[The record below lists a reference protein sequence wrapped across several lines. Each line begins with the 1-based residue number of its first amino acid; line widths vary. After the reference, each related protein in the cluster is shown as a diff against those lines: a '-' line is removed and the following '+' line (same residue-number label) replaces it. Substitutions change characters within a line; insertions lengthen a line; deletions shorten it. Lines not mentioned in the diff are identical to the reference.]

1 MKVFFILGTVFFILD
16 AQASYFATHCSN
28 ARGTV
33 KWETGH
39 NSNTIR
45 ISYYGSEGQEELHLK
60 INEVK
65 IELKDK
71 IILSSS
77 ESRCPNP
84 MISKTEIYSG
94 KVLITPAKESPEV
107 FGGLIYGDKIEAHV
121 ICEYHMNSRG
131 HCPPTEN

>member
-1 MKVFFILGTVFFILD
+1 MKALFILGTAFFIFD

-28 ARGTV
+28 AHGTV

-39 NSNTIR
+39 NSNSIK
-45 ISYYGSEGQEELHLK
+45 INYYGSEGQEELNLK

-65 IELKDK
+65 IEMKDK
-71 IILSSS
+71 VILSSS

-94 KVLITPAKESPEV
+94 KVLVTPAEESPEV
-107 FGGLIYGDKIEAHV
+107 FGDLIYGNKIEAHV
-121 ICEYHMNSRG
+121 ICEYHTNSRG
-131 HCPPTEN
+131 YCPPAQN